1 MPAFDVEF
9 EVYCNTCGDGLC
21 GDSQVAN
28 TRNRNALSVRVNA
41 CPSCMEKKD
50 DEITELQGQLT
61 AVEKER
67 DEFMDEVDQL
77 KSELEELKKVF
88 TV

>member
-9 EVYCNTCGDGLC
+9 EVYCNTCGLGLC
-21 GDSQVAN
+21 GDSETPN

-41 CPSCMEKKD
+41 CPSCMEKKN